1 MIKLSIKE
9 DEIFDEFLKPDNMLR
24 LYATGAF
31 PMADPESDAIEWFLP
46 ETRCII
52 PINNYNIPR
61 STKKDIDKQN
71 FEIRYDTEII
81 SVIRGCANRDHTW
94 ISERLI
100 EAYKRLIKR
109 GHLHSVETWKDGL
122 LVGGLYGVTFRGAF
136 FGESMFSKVS
146 QASKASLIDLLN
158 HLKEKDFAL
167 LDVQYM
173 TEHLKMFGAIEISLD
188 EYKENLIEAYQRICE
203 F

>member
-1 MIKLSIKE
+1 MSAKE
-9 DEIFDEFLKPDNMLR
+9 DEIFDDFLKPDNMLR

-31 PMADPESDAIEWFLP
+31 PMADEKTGLIEWYLP

-52 PINNYNIPR
+52 PINNFNIPR
-61 STKKDIDKQN
+61 STKKEIERLN

-81 SVIRGCANRDHTW
+81 SVIRGCADREHTW
-94 ISERLI
+94 ISDRLI

-109 GHLHSVETWKDGL
+109 GHLHSVETWKDGI

-136 FGESMFSKVS
+136 FGESMFSKTS
-146 QASKASLIDLLN
+146 QASKASLISLLN
-158 HLKEKDFAL
+158 HLQENDFAL

-173 TEHLKMFGAIEISLD
+173 TEHLRMFGAIEISLD
-188 EYKENLIEAYQRICE
+188 EYKEFLVEAYQRICT

>member
-1 MIKLSIKE
+1 MSAKE

-31 PMADPESDAIEWFLP
+31 PMADEKSGAIEWYLP
-46 ETRCII
+46 DTRCII
-52 PINNYNIPR
+52 PLNNFNIPR
-61 STKKDIDKQN
+61 SAIKKISQQN
-71 FEIRYDTEII
+71 FEIKFDTNIAA
-81 SVIRGCANRDHTW
+81 VIEGCADREHTW
-94 ISERLI
+94 ISDRLI

-109 GHLHSVETWKDGL
+109 GHIHSVETWKDDE

-136 FGESMFSKVS
+136 FGESMFSKTS
-146 QASKASLIDLLN
+146 QASKAALISLLY
-158 HLKEKDFAL
+158 HLQEKDFTL

-188 EYKENLIEAYQRICE
+188 EYKENLVESYQRICE

>member
-1 MIKLSIKE
+1 MSSKEEELS
-9 DEIFDEFLKPDNMLR
+9 DEYLKPDNMLR

-31 PMADPESDAIEWFLP
+31 PMADEKTGAIEWYLP

-52 PINNYNIPR
+52 PLNNFNFPR
-61 STKKDIDKQN
+61 SAKRETSKQN
-71 FEIRYDTEII
+71 FEIRFDTEIV
-81 SVIRGCANRDHTW
+81 SVIRGCADREHTW

-109 GHLHSVETWKDGL
+109 TYIHSVETWKDGV

-136 FGESMFSKVS
+136 FGESMFSKVP
-146 QASKASLIDLLN
+146 QASKAALIGLLD
-158 HLKEKDFAL
+158 HLHQNDFAL

-173 TEHLKMFGAIEISLD
+173 TEHLKMFGAIEISLE
-188 EYKENLIEAYQRICE
+188 EYKANLLDAYQRICT

>member
-1 MIKLSIKE
+1 MSAKE

-31 PMADPESDAIEWFLP
+31 PMADEKTGMIEWYLP

-52 PINNYNIPR
+52 PIDNFSIPR
-61 STKKDIDKQN
+61 STKKEIDKLN
-71 FEIRYDTEII
+71 FEIRYDTEIV
-81 SVIRGCANRDHTW
+81 SVIRGCANREHTW

-109 GHLHSVETWKDGL
+109 GHLHSVETWMDGN
-122 LVGGLYGVTFRGAF
+122 LVGGLYGVSFRGAF
-136 FGESMFSKVS
+136 FGESMFSKTS
-146 QASKASLIDLLN
+146 QASKASLISLLN
-158 HLKEKDFAL
+158 HLQENDFAL

-173 TEHLKMFGAIEISLD
+173 TEHLRMFGAKEIGLD
-188 EYKENLIEAYQRICE
+188 EYKEILVEAYQRICT

>member
-1 MIKLSIKE
+1 MSSKE
-9 DEIFDEFLKPDNMLR
+9 EELFDEFLKPDNMLR

-31 PMADPESDAIEWFLP
+31 PMADEKTGTIEWYLP

-52 PINNYNIPR
+52 PLNNFNIPR
-61 STKKDIDKQN
+61 SARKEINKNN
-71 FEIRYDTEII
+71 FEIKFDTEII
-81 SVIRGCANRDHTW
+81 SVIRGCADREHTW

-109 GHLHSVETWKDGL
+109 TNLHSVETWKDGV

-136 FGESMFSKVS
+136 FGESMFSKVP
-146 QASKASLIDLLN
+146 QASKAALISLLD
-158 HLKEKDFAL
+158 HLHQNDFAL

-173 TEHLKMFGAIEISLD
+173 TEHLRMFGAIEINLE
-188 EYKENLIEAYQRICE
+188 EYKANLLEAYQRICT

>member
-1 MIKLSIKE
+1 MSSKE
-9 DEIFDEFLKPDNMLR
+9 EELFDEFLRPDNMLR

-31 PMADPESDAIEWFLP
+31 PMADEKTGAIEWYLP

-52 PINNYNIPR
+52 PLNNFNIPR
-61 STKKDIDKQN
+61 STKKEIDKQN
-71 FEIRYDTEII
+71 FELKFDTDII
-81 SVIRGCANRDHTW
+81 SVIRGCADREHTW

-109 GHLHSVETWKDGL
+109 GHLHSVETWKDGI
-122 LVGGLYGVTFRGAF
+122 LVGGLYGITFRGAF

-146 QASKASLIDLLN
+146 QASKAALMGLLN
-158 HLKEKDFAL
+158 HLSQNDFFL

-188 EYKENLIEAYQRICE
+188 EYKANLLEAYQRICE

>member
-1 MIKLSIKE
+1 MSAKE

-31 PMADPESDAIEWFLP
+31 PMADEKTGMIEWYLP

-52 PINNYNIPR
+52 PIDNFNIPR
-61 STKKDIDKQN
+61 STKKEIDKLN
-71 FEIRYDTEII
+71 FEIRYDTEIV
-81 SVIRGCANRDHTW
+81 SVIRGCANREHTW

-109 GHLHSVETWKDGL
+109 GHLHSVETWMDGN
-122 LVGGLYGVTFRGAF
+122 LVGGLYGVSFRGAF
-136 FGESMFSKVS
+136 FGESMFSKTS
-146 QASKASLIDLLN
+146 QASKASLISLLN
-158 HLKEKDFAL
+158 HLQENDFAL

-173 TEHLKMFGAIEISLD
+173 TEHLRMFGAKEIGLD
-188 EYKENLIEAYQRICE
+188 EYKEILVEAYQRICT

>member
-1 MIKLSIKE
+1 
-9 DEIFDEFLKPDNMLR
+9 MLR

-31 PMADPESDAIEWFLP
+31 PMADENSGAIEWFLP

-52 PINNYNIPR
+52 PLTNFNIPR
-61 STKKDIDKQN
+61 SAKKEIDKHN
-71 FEIRYDTEII
+71 FEIRFDTEIV
-81 SVIRGCANRDHTW
+81 SVIKGCADREHTW

-109 GHLHSVETWKDGL
+109 GHLHSVETWKDGV

-136 FGESMFSKVS
+136 FGESMFSQTS
-146 QASKASLIDLLN
+146 QASKAALISLLN
-158 HLKEKDFAL
+158 HLHQKDFAL

-173 TEHLKMFGAIEISLD
+173 TEHLKMFGAIEISLE
-188 EYKENLIEAYQRICE
+188 EYKSNLLEAYQRICT

>member
-1 MIKLSIKE
+1 MSSKE
-9 DEIFDEFLKPDNMLR
+9 EELFDEFLRPDNMLR

-31 PMADPESDAIEWFLP
+31 PMADEKTGAIEWYLP

-52 PINNYNIPR
+52 PLNNFNIPR
-61 STKKDIDKQN
+61 STKKEIDKQN
-71 FEIRYDTEII
+71 FELKFDTDIV
-81 SVIRGCANRDHTW
+81 SVIRGCADREHTW
-94 ISERLI
+94 ISERII

-109 GHLHSVETWKDGL
+109 GHLHSVETWKDGV
-122 LVGGLYGVTFRGAF
+122 LVGGLYGITFRGAF

-146 QASKASLIDLLN
+146 QASKAALMGLLK
-158 HLKEKDFAL
+158 HLSQNDFFL

-188 EYKENLIEAYQRICE
+188 EYKANLLEAYQRICE

>member
-1 MIKLSIKE
+1 MSGKE
-9 DEIFDEFLKPDNMLR
+9 EEIFDEFLKPDNMLR

-31 PMADPESDAIEWFLP
+31 PMADQESGAIEWYLP
-46 ETRCII
+46 DTRCII
-52 PINNYNIPR
+52 PIDNFNIPK
-61 STKKDIDKQN
+61 STKKEIDKLD
-71 FEIRYDTEII
+71 FEIKYDAEIV
-81 SVIRGCANRDHTW
+81 SVIRGCADREHTW

-100 EAYKRLIKR
+100 EAYKKLIKR
-109 GHLHSVETWKDGL
+109 GHVHSVETWKDGE

-146 QASKASLIDLLN
+146 QASKAALVDLLY
-158 HLKEKDFAL
+158 HLKENDFAL

-173 TEHLKMFGAIEISLD
+173 TEHLRMFGAVEISLD
-188 EYKENLIEAYQRICE
+188 VYKENLVDAYQRICT